1 MRRNQCRVVSFSGID
16 GAGKSTQI
24 EALCRFLD
32 ARGLRWKLYTFWD
45 DVAAF
50 SCIREMCSIRL
61 FKGDKGVGSPDRP
74 IQRRDKNVTTWP
86 VVLFRLAIYVADAF
100 CMRRVFREATS
111 ETADVVI
118 FDRYLYDEWA
128 NLPQQRWAVSAY
140 IWFLSHFVPKPDIA
154 ILLDADPIAAHYR
167 KPEYPLE
174 FVRKNRE
181 AYVSV
186 ARAAGMIIV
195 PAGSVEDTTELITK
209 ALWASVQGKA
219 KLPISSEGCR
229 RAPEPNR
236 GGAAW

>member
-16 GAGKSTQI
+16 GAGKTTQI
-24 EALCRFLD
+24 EALCRFLNE
-32 ARGLRWKLYTFWD
+32 RGLRWRLYTFWD

-50 SCIREMCSIRL
+50 SRIREKCSFHL
-61 FKGDKGVGSPDRP
+61 FKGDKGIGSPDRP
-74 IQRRDKNVTTWP
+74 IKRRDKNVTTWP

-100 CMRRVFREATS
+100 SARRTFREATS

-118 FDRYLYDEWA
+118 FDRYIYDEWA
-128 NLPQQRWAVSAY
+128 NLPHQSWAVSTY
-140 IWFLSHFVPKPDIA
+140 IRFLLHLVPKPDIA
-154 ILLDADPIAAHYR
+154 ILLDADPMAAHCR

-186 ARAAGMIIV
+186 ARAVGMTVV
-195 PAGSVEDTTELITK
+195 PAGSVEDTTEFVTK
-209 ALWASVQGKA
+209 ALWASVQGKT

-236 GGAAW
+236 SGAAW